1 MDILQKIRAF
11 SHDKKSLSNA
21 MIGLEKEGL
30 RLDKYANL
38 AKTAHPHIFGSAL
51 TNPYIT
57 TDFSEAM
64 LEIITPP
71 DTLDNTF
78 QFLNKTQNFVY
89 QHLEDEEIF
98 WSQSMPCVIRGE
110 TSIPLAKY
118 GTSNLGKMKTIYR
131 RGLGNRY
138 GRAMQMI
145 SGIHFNYSYSKNFWR
160 IYQSIMQNTDP
171 LTQFINHYY
180 MALTRNLLRF
190 GWLLI
195 YLFGASPA
203 VCASFLNNYHKHS
216 LVKLSPNTL
225 YEPYATS
232 LRMGDIGYQNLCE
245 YEAGVKANYNSLSHY
260 ISSLKSAMNTPHSA
274 YSKIGVNVR
283 GKYEQL
289 SANILQIENEYYEA
303 VRPKQAIISPMER
316 ATDALYKRGI
326 AYIELRSLDINPL
339 IPLGIDKDTIR
350 FLEVFFLFC
359 LLTEAPPISSIE
371 QVEIDANTN
380 LVAHSGRKPQLILH
394 YQNRPMTLKLWG
406 RKLLDSIKIC
416 GTLFSP
422 EHSKAI
428 KQMAKR
434 IDDLTQTP
442 SHQILEEVSQD
453 YHLSFFDFAKHL
465 SLKNQTFYQKKSPD
479 KAHFEMLI
487 KVAKDSL
494 SARKKLEKDTMP
506 FAHYLARYFAGDA

>member
-1 MDILQKIRAF
+1 MDILQKIRAL
-11 SHDKKSLSNA
+11 SRDKKSLSNA

-38 AKTAHPHIFGSAL
+38 AKTTHPYIFGSAL

-78 QFLNKTQNFVY
+78 QFLNKSQNFIY
-89 QHLEDEEIF
+89 QHLENGEIF

-138 GRAMQMI
+138 GRTMQMI
-145 SGIHFNYSYSKNFWR
+145 SGIHFNYSYSENFWR
-160 IYQSIMQNTDP
+160 SYQNIIQNTDP
-171 LTQFINHYY
+171 LTKFINHYY
-180 MALTRNLLRF
+180 MALARNLLRF

-203 VCASFLNNYHKHS
+203 ICASFLNNYHKYS
-216 LVKLSPNTL
+216 LVKFSPNTF

-245 YEAGVKANYNSLSHY
+245 DEAGVKANYNSLSHY
-260 ISSLKSAMNTPHSA
+260 ILSLKSAMNTPHST
-274 YSKIGVNVR
+274 YLKIGVNVR

-303 VRPKQAIISPMER
+303 VRPKQVIINPMEK
-316 ATDALYKRGI
+316 ATDALDKRGI

-339 IPLGIDKDTIR
+339 TTLGIDKDTMR

-359 LLTEAPPISSIE
+359 LLAESPAISSIE

-380 LVAHSGRKPQLILH
+380 LVAHSGRKPNLTLD
-394 YQNRPMTLKLWG
+394 YQKKPVTLKLWG
-406 RKLLDSIKIC
+406 RKLLDGIKLC
-416 GTLFSP
+416 GILFSP

-428 KQMAKR
+428 AKIAKG
-434 IDDLTQTP
+434 IDCTSQTP
-442 SHQILEEVSQD
+442 SYQILEKISQN
-453 YHLSFFDFAKHL
+453 HHASFFDFAKHF
-465 SLKNQTFYQKKSPD
+465 SLKHQTFYQKKPPD

-487 KVAKDSL
+487 KVAKNSL

-506 FAHYLARYFAGDA
+506 FAHYLARYFAGDV